1 MTLNDRERFVLHAMS
16 LMVVDVMIKKFNDK
30 TIDFENIQKLTPSM
44 MIDAMNKI
52 RDFRCR
58 NLSKL
63 DVSNLYEDINEEMM
77 LGQDNGLNIDDR
89 YL

>member
-30 TIDFENIQKLTPSM
+30 TIDFESIDKLTPSM
-44 MIDAMNKI
+44 LIDAMNKI
-52 RDFRCR
+52 RDSRCR